1 MQRPSL
7 IFFCKYNF
15 IAHKNYL
22 LRVLIFVTAFVIIS
36 CSKNEQLNNNI
47 FKYNEYSNIS
57 SLDPAFSST
66 LRNIW
71 PVNQLFNGLVKLD
84 ENLEIIDDLAH
95 RWEISSDKKTY
106 TFFLKKDIRFHPSK
120 FFNNESDRIVNAD
133 DFVYS
138 LKRLT
143 DPKVASSGSWVLK
156 NVDSIYSVN
165 DSILKIELTK
175 EFKPFLGILSMKY
188 CSVVPREVV
197 ENFGNEFG
205 QNPIGTGPFLFKKWD
220 QNIKLVLRKNDEYFE
235 KDITG
240 KKLPYLDGISISL
253 IPDKKSE
260 FMELVTGKLDM
271 VSSPDNSIIDQIF
284 DSKGNLQDRF
294 NDEFKLIKKPY
305 LNTEYIGFNTK
316 ENLETDAKLRLA
328 INHSIDRKKMIKFLR
343 KNLGYAATSGIVP
356 NGLNNSYKE
365 ERYNYDPEK
374 AKKLMTEYKNEKN
387 LDKVNITISTDAQ
400 YIDII
405 EFVQSELQKIDIYIT
420 IDITPPSILRQG
432 KANGKFQAFR
442 ASWIAD
448 YPSDQN
454 YFSLFYSKNHTPK
467 GPNYTFFK
475 SDEYDKLYNKT
486 ESSETN
492 SNAMLIGG
500 SMEDLIYQHSPV
512 IPLYYDMSIRILNK
526 RIKGLNNNPINM
538 LDLRKV
544 KKVID

>member
-22 LRVLIFVTAFVIIS
+22 LRVLIFVTAFGIIS
-36 CSKNEQLNNNI
+36 CSKNQHLNNNI

-71 PVNQLFNGLVKLD
+71 PVNQIFNGLVKLD

-95 RWEISSDKKTY
+95 RWEISPDKKTY
-106 TFFLKKDIRFHPSK
+106 TFFLKKDIKFHPSK

-197 ENFGNEFG
+197 EKFGDEFG

-260 FMELVTGKLDM
+260 FMELIAGRLDM
-271 VSSPDNSIIDQIF
+271 VSSPENSIIDQIF

-316 ENLETDAKLRLA
+316 ENLEKDTKLRLA

-356 NGLNNSYKE
+356 NGLNNLYKE

-374 AKKLMTEYKNEKN
+374 AKKLMNEYKNEKK

-475 SDEYDKLYNKT
+475 SDEFDKLYNLT
-486 ESSETN
+486 ESNETN
-492 SNAMLIGG
+492 SNAKLIGG

-526 RIKGLNNNPINM
+526 RVYGLDNNPINM

-544 KKVID
+544 RKVID

>member
-22 LRVLIFVTAFVIIS
+22 LRVLIFVTAFCIIS
-36 CSKNEQLNNNI
+36 CSKNKQLNNNI

-71 PVNQLFNGLVKLD
+71 PVNQIFNGLVKLD

-95 RWEISSDKKTY
+95 RWEISHDKKTY
-106 TFFLKKDIRFHPSK
+106 TFFLKKDIKFHPSK
-120 FFNNESDRIVNAD
+120 FFNNESERIVNAD

-165 DSILKIELTK
+165 DSILKIELKK

-188 CSVVPREVV
+188 CSVVPREIV
-197 ENFGNEFG
+197 ENFGDEFG

-260 FMELVTGKLDM
+260 FMELIAGRLDM
-271 VSSPDNSIIDQIF
+271 VSSPENSIIDQIF

-305 LNTEYIGFNTK
+305 LNTEYIGFNIK
-316 ENLETDAKLRLA
+316 ENLERDAKLRLA
-328 INHSIDRKKMIKFLR
+328 INHSIDRQKMIKFLR

-356 NGLNNSYKE
+356 NGLNNLYKE

-374 AKKLMTEYKNEKN
+374 AKKLMNEYKNENN

-400 YIDII
+400 YLDII

-492 SNAMLIGG
+492 SNAKLIGG

-526 RIKGLNNNPINM
+526 RINGLNNNPINM

>member
-22 LRVLIFVTAFVIIS
+22 LRVLIFVTAFGIIS
-36 CSKNEQLNNNI
+36 CSKNQHLNNNI

-71 PVNQLFNGLVKLD
+71 PVNQIFNGLVKLD

-95 RWEISSDKKTY
+95 KWEISPDKKTY
-106 TFFLKKDIRFHPSK
+106 TFFLKKDIKFHPSK

-197 ENFGNEFG
+197 EKFGDEFG

-260 FMELVTGKLDM
+260 FMELIAGRLDM
-271 VSSPDNSIIDQIF
+271 VSSPENSIIDQIF

-316 ENLETDAKLRLA
+316 ENLEKDTKLRLA

-356 NGLNNSYKE
+356 NGLNNLYKE

-374 AKKLMTEYKNEKN
+374 AKKLMNEYKNENN

-400 YIDII
+400 YLDII
-405 EFVQSELQKIDIYIT
+405 EFVQSELQKVDIYIT

-475 SDEYDKLYNKT
+475 SDEFDKLYNLT

-492 SNAMLIGG
+492 SNATLIGG
-500 SMEDLIYQHSPV
+500 SMEDLIYQHSPI

-526 RIKGLNNNPINM
+526 RINGLNNNPINM
-538 LDLRKV
+538 LDLKRV
-544 KKVID
+544 NKVID